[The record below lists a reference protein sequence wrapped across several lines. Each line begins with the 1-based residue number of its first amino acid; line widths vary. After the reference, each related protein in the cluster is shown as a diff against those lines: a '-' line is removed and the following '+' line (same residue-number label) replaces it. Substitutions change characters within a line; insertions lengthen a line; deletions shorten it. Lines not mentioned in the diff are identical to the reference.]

1 MSVGVVSAEQIIFT
15 VNTSGTL
22 VIGGI
27 CLLMVS
33 STLRNLQDSAIMEF
47 TRRLR
52 LAILVLIVYVSY
64 YGFYRT
70 FAAGSSVARLPL
82 YFLLIAVFTFV
93 MWAVMGFEG
102 VADTYGVSNSDKLE
116 RARKQEDM

>member
-1 MSVGVVSAEQIIFT
+1 MVDAEQIIFA

-33 STLRNLQDSAIMEF
+33 TTLRDLGENTIKEF

-64 YGFYRT
+64 YAFYRT
-70 FAAGSSVARLPL
+70 FAVGSAVARLPL

-102 VADTYGVSNSDKLE
+102 VADTYGVSNTEKLE
-116 RARKQEDM
+116 RARNQEDM

>member
-1 MSVGVVSAEQIIFT
+1 MVNAEQIIFA

-27 CLLMVS
+27 CLLVVS
-33 STLRNLQDSAIMEF
+33 TTLRDLRDNAIREF
-47 TRRLR
+47 TKRLR
-52 LAILVLIVYVSY
+52 LAILVLILYVSY
-64 YGFYRT
+64 YAFYRT
-70 FAAGSSVARLPL
+70 FTAGSSTARLPL
-82 YFLLIAVFTFV
+82 YFLLIAVFTHV

-102 VADTYGVSNSDKLE
+102 VADTYGLSNSDKLE